1 VRDQPV
7 RPAQEEKEE
16 KQRRTPLLDRTVS
29 QVRSLML
36 QLQCSPHTF
45 EVESESAGMKP
56 VHL

>member
-1 VRDQPV
+1 VKDRPV

-36 QLQCSPHTF
+36 HF
-45 EVESESAGMKP
+45 AGRASG
-56 VHL
+56 